1 QTTSKIEKSIGPSLE
16 LLSKLGDNDQV
27 LSTGLVEQSRELG
40 LKVHPYTIRKEM
52 QPRWSRSLE
61 ETHRVL
67 VDTLRVDG
75 FFTDFPDLGRQAVD
89 RH

>member
-1 QTTSKIEKSIGPSLE
+1 
-16 LLSKLGDNDQV
+16 
-27 LSTGLVEQSRELG
+27 
-40 LKVHPYTIRKEM
+40 M

-61 ETHRVL
+61 ETHRFL

-89 RH
+89 RD